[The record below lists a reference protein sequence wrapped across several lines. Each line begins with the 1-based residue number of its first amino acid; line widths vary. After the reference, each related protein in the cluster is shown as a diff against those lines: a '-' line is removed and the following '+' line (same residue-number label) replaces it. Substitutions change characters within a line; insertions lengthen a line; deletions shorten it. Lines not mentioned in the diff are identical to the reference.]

1 MLSIQTLTLVLSTLY
16 LASAADTNNP
26 YATYPSVAHTA
37 SINGFADKIY
47 GSLPSCAHPC
57 VKEDTGSTP
66 CPYWDAG
73 CLCVMQNWAGE
84 VANCI
89 AENCKGKEVETA
101 TNLATSICSSAGVWS
116 PYWMIPSSASEALAK
131 AAKAT
136 TTAEASS
143 SSTSEAK
150 APSSSTSV
158 SATSSSAPEQSSFA
172 DNQGSKV
179 TSAATSS
186 ALTSAAASSS
196 GEPSAESRS
205 PTSSAESSSAESSAA
220 SSSAESQGSSAS
232 SEQEAKSSAS
242 AAQSSESKPDVA
254 SSSSASSSSSTVVS
268 QQENVAAAGFKA
280 STAVVIALNA
290 GLIGVLNL

>member
-1 MLSIQTLTLVLSTLY
+1 MLSVQTLTLVLSALY
-16 LASAADTNNP
+16 LASAADSDNP
-26 YATYPSVAHTA
+26 YATYPLVAHTA

-47 GSLPSCAHPC
+47 GSLPSCAQPC

-66 CPYWDAG
+66 CPYWDTG

-84 VANCI
+84 VADCI

-101 TNLATSICSSAGVWS
+101 TNLATSLCSSAGVWS

-158 SATSSSAPEQSSFA
+158 AATSSSAPEQLSST

-186 ALTSAAASSS
+186 APSSAVHSSS
-196 GEPSAESRS
+196 AEP
-205 PTSSAESSSAESSAA
+205 SAESSSAASSAESNSANSSAA
-220 SSSAESQGSSAS
+220 SLTAKSQESGAS
-232 SEQEAKSSAS
+232 SEQGQKSSAS
-242 AAQSSESKPDVA
+242 AAQSSQSKPEVA
-254 SSSSASSSSSTVVS
+254 SSLSASSSLSSVVP
-268 QQENVAAAGFKA
+268 QQENAAAAGYKA
-280 STAVVIALNA
+280 STAVVAALTA
-290 GLIGVLNL
+290 GLIGVLNM